1 MKRLLP
7 FCLLTLTAC
16 SPSNTTADRE
26 QLLDFL
32 YASMPLP
39 DSVDYSRDYW
49 LENIDCALQ
58 ARQEMPWGK
67 NIPEREFR
75 HFVLPVRVNNE
86 NLDDSRTLFY
96 DELKPRVSGLS
107 MADAI
112 LEVNHWCH
120 EKVTYQPSDERTS
133 SPLATIR
140 SAIGRCG
147 EESTFL
153 VSALR
158 SVGIPARQVYT
169 PRWAHTDDNHAW
181 VEAWADGEWHFLG
194 ACEPEAVLDLGWFNA
209 PASRGMLMHTK
220 AFGNYDGPEEVMQ
233 RTACYTEIDVTSNYA
248 PVAKNYVQVVDAK
261 GQPVSDA
268 TVEFK
273 IYNYAEFYTV
283 STKQTDANGMTYM
296 QAGLGDLLVWA
307 YRTVGEK
314 PCYAAEYGY
323 AACSIREQAD
333 TMQVVLA
340 HKTGDEFSFDLEIVP
355 PVERNTLPAVSEEQQ
370 AYNQQR
376 LAQEDSI
383 RNAYVSTFATDDD
396 LLKASRG
403 NHQTIRDFLNHAN
416 DKAKAE
422 GLLHAISEKDL
433 RDVVPEVLED
443 HYQHT
448 PARYCQVN
456 DYNNYL
462 LNPRVLNERL
472 TPYKQYFLQT
482 LPEALL
488 AEFKLDV
495 NNIIVWIKNNITI
508 DELSNPQQLR
518 MTPMGVWQSRRCD
531 AVSRDIF
538 FVALARSMGHLA
550 YVNRVDGTVWCKQ
563 LQSGEWQMVTLET
576 QGPDYEEAE
585 YVRYDLT
592 LSYQPTALLP
602 DPKYY
607 THFTLSELESN
618 GHLKLLEYGEDE
630 TCRSLS
636 AEPLHFHGCLN
647 HLLITGTRMA
657 NGSVLVHGE
666 MIAAQDLTKKTAPLI
681 MRQASE
687 GLQVIGS
694 LNAEH
699 LYQKLGTASE
709 WNPQVAFTSHEGSL
723 LSTTGRGFY
732 VLGIIAP
739 NNEPTNH
746 TLRDIAQ
753 YREALEAWGG
763 SLMLLFRNEDEAR
776 RFCLSDFPALPQ
788 NTHFGIDHTGAILDE
803 ITSSLHLTSQTLPL
817 FVIADT
823 FNRIVFLSE
832 GYTIG
837 LGEQL
842 VKGLTAE

>member
-1 MKRLLP
+1 MKRFLPIGLL
-7 FCLLTLTAC
+7 LLTAC
-16 SPSNTTADRE
+16 TSAPNADRE

-49 LENIDCALQ
+49 LENIDCALL
-58 ARQEMPWGK
+58 AREEMPWGK
-67 NIPEREFR
+67 TIPEREWR

-86 NLDDSRTLFY
+86 NLDDSRMVFY
-96 DELKPRVSGLS
+96 PELKERVAGLS

-153 VSALR
+153 VAALR

-194 ACEPEAVLDLGWFNA
+194 ACEPEAMLDLGWFNA

-248 PVAKNYVQVVDAK
+248 PVAKNYVQVVDAQ

-283 STKQTDANGMTYM
+283 STKQTDAQGVTYM
-296 QAGLGDLLVWA
+296 QAGLGDLFVWA
-307 YRTVGEK
+307 YRGRYPVT
-314 PCYAAEYGY
+314 EYGY
-323 AACSIREQAD
+323 AVCSIKEQAD
-333 TMQVVLA
+333 TLQVVLN
-340 HKTGDEFSFDLEIVP
+340 HKSGDAFSFDLEIVP
-355 PVERNTLPAVSEEQQ
+355 PVERNTLPFVSDEAKAEN
-370 AYNQQR
+370 ARR

-383 RNAYVSTFATDDD
+383 RNAYVATFVTDDD

-403 NHQTIRDFLNHAN
+403 NHQTIRAFLDQAD

-433 RDVVPEVLED
+433 RDVVPEVLQD

-448 PARYCQVN
+448 PARYCHVD

-462 LNPRVLNERL
+462 LNPRVLNEKL
-472 TPYKQYFLQT
+472 TPYKQYFQQT
-482 LPEALL
+482 LPETLQAD
-488 AEFKLDV
+488 FKHDV
-495 NNIIVWIKNNITI
+495 NNIIAWIKSNITI
-508 DELSNPQQLR
+508 DELCNPQQLR

-563 LQSGEWQMVTLET
+563 LQSGEWQYVQLS
-576 QGPDYEEAE
+576 QAEEE
-585 YVRYDLT
+585 EMDVYYDLT
-592 LSYQPTALLP
+592 LTYQPTALLP

-607 THFTLSELESN
+607 THFTLSQLEN
-618 GHLKLLEYGEDE
+618 DGHLRLLEYGEE
-630 TCRSLS
+630 ESYQTLSSLPQRLVGSLS
-636 AEPLHFHGCLN
+636 
-647 HLLITGTRMA
+647 HLLVTGTRMA

-666 MIAAQDLTKKTAPLI
+666 MITARAYG
-681 MRQASE
+681 RQTVSITMCQATE

-699 LYQKLGTASE
+699 LYQKLGTVGE
-709 WNPQVAFTSHEGSL
+709 WEPSATVAPAVGSL

-732 VLGIIAP
+732 ILGIIAP

-753 YREALEAWGG
+753 YREALDELGTPV
-763 SLMLLFRNEDEAR
+763 MLLFRTEDEAR
-776 RFCLSDFPALPQ
+776 RFRPEDFPALPQ
-788 NTHFGIDHTGAILDE
+788 STHFGIDHTGVILDE
-803 ITSSLHLTSQTLPL
+803 ITSSLHLTSQTLPI

-842 VKGLTAE
+842 VKGLAT